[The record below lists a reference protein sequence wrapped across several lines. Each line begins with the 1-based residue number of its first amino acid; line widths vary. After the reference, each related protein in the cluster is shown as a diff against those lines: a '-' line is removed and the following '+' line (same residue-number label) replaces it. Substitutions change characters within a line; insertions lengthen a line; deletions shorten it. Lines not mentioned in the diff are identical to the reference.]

1 MGAASVLIGVA
12 FGATTVSAATGQST
26 PAVAPQNAPAV
37 VEATNKENNAKFLK
51 QMTDGAIQKLKEK
64 LANATGEEK
73 LSLQAKLADAQK
85 VSDSITAL
93 LDRATK
99 NAKAELQ
106 VATIKSQLTTATE
119 GDKASLQAKL
129 ADAQKSLTD
138 AQKSL
143 TDAEANV
150 TKTQDNIQEAIVAAK
165 LEAAKK
171 DALAKLQADG
181 KLNSDDPDYLSAKEV
196 AAAVKK
202 VEAAKTADEVKAIM
216 ADPKKPYS
224 DDVIAAKSALAA
236 AKKAAHE
243 TLKKAGITGDIF
255 HKAIDAAKT
264 LEGLKAYVAETLAP
278 YETAEAK
285 KDALAKL
292 QADGKLNPDDPDY
305 LSAEEVAA
313 AVKKVEAAK
322 TADEVKAIMADPK
335 KPYSDDVIAAKSAL
349 AAAKKAAHE
358 TLKKAGITGD
368 IFHKAIDAAK
378 TLEGLKAYVAETL
391 AAHKTPEPKP
401 EPKPE
406 ETTYHF
412 QYDDKKGT
420 SIRQDYEAVNSD
432 VAEMHF
438 KEYASANGLDLDDQ
452 YFSYDEASHTFV
464 YKDFESKKGEPEVQ
478 PELPVAPMPKTV
490 FHFQYDDKKGTSIRQ
505 DYEAVNS
512 DVAEMHFKEYASAN
526 GLDLDDQYFSYDEAS
541 HTFVYKDFES
551 KKGEPEVQ
559 PELPVAPMPK
569 TVFHFQYD
577 DKKGTSIRQDFA
589 AVNKEIAEMHF
600 KEYATESGL
609 VLDDAHFAYNEAN
622 QTFVYKDFESE
633 KGEPEVL
640 PAPAVDVLAE
650 AKKVAHEEFTKAGIT
665 GKIFHDAIDAAKTVE
680 GLQAYVAETLKAH
693 KTVEPVTPTPAPV
706 VSGET
711 GIGYLNLD
719 MLSDGFTGTLYVP
732 VVGKDVNCKVRL
744 LDDAGKYTNDYVVTD
759 TTVKALASKVVNG
772 VTFYKVAE
780 NRWIPAKFAEVLSDK
795 EVAFKGVAK
804 TFVKGH
810 ANYAVAMLDADGKY
824 TGKFLK
830 QGSSFKVFAK
840 KVINGHLCYRLGT
853 QAQWVPARFLVF

>member
-1 MGAASVLIGVA
+1 MKKERLDKFSIRKLTVGAASVLIGVA
-12 FGATTVSAATGQST
+12 FGATTVSAAAKPAVPQDT
-26 PAVAPQNAPAV
+26 PASQQAAEVTELKDVKFTFKMGDKSATTRAVTIYATKDGHYGFTKDKCTYTAADITVA
-37 VEATNKENNAKFLK
+37 FLE
-51 QMTDGAIQKLKEK
+51 G
-64 LANATGEEK
+64 
-73 LSLQAKLADAQK
+73 
-85 VSDSITAL
+85 VSDSTIK
-93 LDRATK
+93 RAQGIAYPEKIVAGENTVELAAQHASNPVQHSDADLQK
-99 NAKAELQ
+99 EAEKKADELTNSPAFFKAELKDAEHELQ
-106 VATIKSQLTTATE
+106 VA
-119 GDKASLQAKL
+119 
-129 ADAQKSLTD
+129 
-138 AQKSL
+138 
-143 TDAEANV
+143 
-150 TKTQDNIQEAIVAAK
+150 
-165 LEAAKK
+165 K
-171 DALAKLQADG
+171 DAVAVAEQEGSLSQEEMAKLQ
-181 KLNSDDPDYLSAKEV
+181 
-196 AAAVKK
+196 
-202 VEAAKTADEVKAIM
+202 
-216 ADPKKPYS
+216 
-224 DDVIAAKSALAA
+224 DDVAK
-236 AKKAAHE
+236 
-243 TLKKAGITGDIF
+243 
-255 HKAIDAAKT
+255 
-264 LEGLKAYVAETLAP
+264 
-278 YETAEAK
+278 AEAK
-285 KDALAKL
+285 VNELKNSSAFVEVQLKDAEHELEVAKDAVAQAEQEGGLSQEEMGKL
-292 QADGKLNPDDPDY
+292 QD
-305 LSAEEVAA
+305 EVAKA
-313 AVKKVEAAK
+313 EAKVNE
-322 TADEVKAIMADPK
+322 
-335 KPYSDDVIAAKSAL
+335 
-349 AAAKKAAHE
+349 
-358 TLKKAGITGD
+358 
-368 IFHKAIDAAK
+368 
-378 TLEGLKAYVAETL
+378 LKAKV
-391 AAHKTPEPKP
+391 TPEPKP

-420 SIRQDYEAVNSD
+420 SIRQDYAAASQD
-432 VAEMHF
+432 AAEMHF
-438 KEYASANGLDLDDQ
+438 TEYAIANGLDLDYQ
-452 YFSYDEASHTFV
+452 YLSYDAASHTFV

-490 FHFQYDDKKGTSIRQ
+490 Y
-505 DYEAVNS
+505 
-512 DVAEMHFKEYASAN
+512 
-526 GLDLDDQYFSYDEAS
+526 
-541 HTFVYKDFES
+541 
-551 KKGEPEVQ
+551 
-559 PELPVAPMPK
+559 
-569 TVFHFQYD
+569 HFQYD

-640 PAPAVDVLAE
+640 PVPAADVLAE
-650 AKKVAHEEFTKAGIT
+650 AKNVAHAEFTKAGIT

>member
-1 MGAASVLIGVA
+1 MKKERLDKFSIRKLTVGAASVLIGVA
-12 FGATTVSAATGQST
+12 FGATTVSAAAKPAPQQDT
-26 PAVAPQNAPAV
+26 PASQQAEEVTELKGVKFTFKMGDKSATTRAVTIYATKDGHYGFEKDAAKCTSTAAQIVSTFLDSVSDDAIKNAQGVAYPEKIVAGENTVELAAQHASNKVEHSDADLQKEAEKKADELTNSPAFFKAELKDAEHDLQV
-37 VEATNKENNAKFLK
+37 AKDTVAQAEQEGSLSQEEMAKLQDDVAKAEAKVNELKNSSAFVEVQLKDAEHELEVAKDAVAQAEQEGGLSQEEMGKLQDEVAKAESEVNELK
-51 QMTDGAIQKLKEK
+51 
-64 LANATGEEK
+64 
-73 LSLQAKLADAQK
+73 AKLA
-85 VSDSITAL
+85 
-93 LDRATK
+93 
-99 NAKAELQ
+99 
-106 VATIKSQLTTATE
+106 
-119 GDKASLQAKL
+119 
-129 ADAQKSLTD
+129 
-138 AQKSL
+138 
-143 TDAEANV
+143 
-150 TKTQDNIQEAIVAAK
+150 
-165 LEAAKK
+165 
-171 DALAKLQADG
+171 
-181 KLNSDDPDYLSAKEV
+181 
-196 AAAVKK
+196 KK
-202 VEAAKTADEVKAIM
+202 VTPA
-216 ADPKKPYS
+216 
-224 DDVIAAKSALAA
+224 
-236 AKKAAHE
+236 
-243 TLKKAGITGDIF
+243 
-255 HKAIDAAKT
+255 
-264 LEGLKAYVAETLAP
+264 
-278 YETAEAK
+278 
-285 KDALAKL
+285 
-292 QADGKLNPDDPDY
+292 
-305 LSAEEVAA
+305 
-313 AVKKVEAAK
+313 
-322 TADEVKAIMADPK
+322 
-335 KPYSDDVIAAKSAL
+335 
-349 AAAKKAAHE
+349 
-358 TLKKAGITGD
+358 
-368 IFHKAIDAAK
+368 
-378 TLEGLKAYVAETL
+378 
-391 AAHKTPEPKP
+391 PEPVKPTPVVPTP

-412 QYDDKKGT
+412 TYKGAETTVSTDYVAASVDKAEQYFRAYASESGLNLDFTYDEATHTFVGTDAKPAKTVYHFQYDDKKGN
-420 SIRQDYEAVNSD
+420 SIRQDFATTSKD
-432 VAEMHF
+432 TAEMHF
-438 KEYASANGLDLDDQ
+438 RAYASDNALSIDDAH
-452 YFSYDEASHTFV
+452 FTYDEATHTFV
-464 YKDFESKKGEPEVQ
+464 YKDFESEKGEPEVQ
-478 PELPVAPMPKTV
+478 PEAPV
-490 FHFQYDDKKGTSIRQ
+490 QEI
-505 DYEAVNS
+505 
-512 DVAEMHFKEYASAN
+512 
-526 GLDLDDQYFSYDEAS
+526 
-541 HTFVYKDFES
+541 
-551 KKGEPEVQ
+551 
-559 PELPVAPMPK
+559 
-569 TVFHFQYD
+569 VFHFQYD

-650 AKKVAHEEFTKAGIT
+650 AKKVAHEEFTKAGITGDIFHKAIDAAKTVEGLQAYVAETLAAHKTPAVDALAEAKKAAHEEFTKAGIT

-810 ANYAVAMLDADGKY
+810 SNYAVAMLDADGKY

>member
-1 MGAASVLIGVA
+1 MKRERLDKFSIRKLTVGAASVLIGVA
-12 FGATTVSAATGQST
+12 FGATTVSAATGQSTPATSQQT

-85 VSDSITAL
+85 
-93 LDRATK
+93 
-99 NAKAELQ
+99 
-106 VATIKSQLTTATE
+106 
-119 GDKASLQAKL
+119 
-129 ADAQKSLTD
+129 SLTD

-165 LEAAKK
+165 L
-171 DALAKLQADG
+171 
-181 KLNSDDPDYLSAKEV
+181 
-196 AAAVKK
+196 
-202 VEAAKTADEVKAIM
+202 EAAKTADEVKAIM

-243 TLKKAGITGDIF
+243 
-255 HKAIDAAKT
+255 
-264 LEGLKAYVAETLAP
+264 
-278 YETAEAK
+278 
-285 KDALAKL
+285 
-292 QADGKLNPDDPDY
+292 
-305 LSAEEVAA
+305 
-313 AVKKVEAAK
+313 
-322 TADEVKAIMADPK
+322 
-335 KPYSDDVIAAKSAL
+335 
-349 AAAKKAAHE
+349 
-358 TLKKAGITGD
+358 
-368 IFHKAIDAAK
+368 
-378 TLEGLKAYVAETL
+378 
-391 AAHKTPEPKP
+391 
-401 EPKPE
+401 
-406 ETTYHF
+406 
-412 QYDDKKGT
+412 
-420 SIRQDYEAVNSD
+420 
-432 VAEMHF
+432 
-438 KEYASANGLDLDDQ
+438 
-452 YFSYDEASHTFV
+452 
-464 YKDFESKKGEPEVQ
+464 
-478 PELPVAPMPKTV
+478 
-490 FHFQYDDKKGTSIRQ
+490 
-505 DYEAVNS
+505 
-512 DVAEMHFKEYASAN
+512 
-526 GLDLDDQYFSYDEAS
+526 
-541 HTFVYKDFES
+541 
-551 KKGEPEVQ
+551 
-559 PELPVAPMPK
+559 
-569 TVFHFQYD
+569 
-577 DKKGTSIRQDFA
+577 
-589 AVNKEIAEMHF
+589 
-600 KEYATESGL
+600 
-609 VLDDAHFAYNEAN
+609 
-622 QTFVYKDFESE
+622 
-633 KGEPEVL
+633 
-640 PAPAVDVLAE
+640 
-650 AKKVAHEEFTKAGIT
+650 EFTKAGIT
-665 GKIFHDAIDAAKTVE
+665 GKIFHDAIDAAKTLE
-680 GLQAYVAETLKAH
+680 GLKAYVAETLKAH

-810 ANYAVAMLDADGKY
+810 ANYAVAMLDANGKY

>member
-1 MGAASVLIGVA
+1 MNLRTVLLFSKAELKDAEHDLQVA
-12 FGATTVSAATGQST
+12 KDTVAQAEQEGSLSQ
-26 PAVAPQNAPAV
+26 
-37 VEATNKENNAKFLK
+37 
-51 QMTDGAIQKLKEK
+51 
-64 LANATGEEK
+64 EEM
-73 LSLQAKLADAQK
+73 AKLQDD
-85 VSDSITAL
+85 V
-93 LDRATK
+93 
-99 NAKAELQ
+99 AKAEAKVNELKNSSAF
-106 VATIKSQLTTATE
+106 VEVQL
-119 GDKASLQAKL
+119 K
-129 ADAQKSLTD
+129 
-138 AQKSL
+138 
-143 TDAEANV
+143 DAEH
-150 TKTQDNIQEAIVAAK
+150 ELEVA
-165 LEAAKK
+165 K
-171 DALAKLQADG
+171 DAVAQAEQEGGLSQEEMGKLQD
-181 KLNSDDPDYLSAKEV
+181 EV
-196 AAAVKK
+196 AK
-202 VEAAKTADEVKAIM
+202 
-216 ADPKKPYS
+216 
-224 DDVIAAKSALAA
+224 
-236 AKKAAHE
+236 
-243 TLKKAGITGDIF
+243 
-255 HKAIDAAKT
+255 
-264 LEGLKAYVAETLAP
+264 
-278 YETAEAK
+278 AEAK
-285 KDALAKL
+285 V
-292 QADGKLNPDDPDY
+292 N
-305 LSAEEVAA
+305 E
-313 AVKKVEAAK
+313 
-322 TADEVKAIMADPK
+322 
-335 KPYSDDVIAAKSAL
+335 
-349 AAAKKAAHE
+349 
-358 TLKKAGITGD
+358 
-368 IFHKAIDAAK
+368 
-378 TLEGLKAYVAETL
+378 LKAKV
-391 AAHKTPEPKP
+391 TPEPKP

-420 SIRQDYEAVNSD
+420 SIRQDYAAASQD
-432 VAEMHF
+432 AAEMHF
-438 KEYASANGLDLDDQ
+438 TEYAIANGLDLDYQ
-452 YFSYDEASHTFV
+452 YLSYDAASHTFV

-490 FHFQYDDKKGTSIRQ
+490 Y
-505 DYEAVNS
+505 
-512 DVAEMHFKEYASAN
+512 
-526 GLDLDDQYFSYDEAS
+526 
-541 HTFVYKDFES
+541 
-551 KKGEPEVQ
+551 
-559 PELPVAPMPK
+559 
-569 TVFHFQYD
+569 HFQYD

-640 PAPAVDVLAE
+640 PVPAADVLAE
-650 AKKVAHEEFTKAGIT
+650 AKNVAHAEFTKAGITGKIFHDAIDAAKTVEGLQAYVAETLAAHKTPAVDALAEAKKAAHEEFTKAGIT

>member
-1 MGAASVLIGVA
+1 MKKERLDKFSIRKLTVGAASVLIGVA
-12 FGATTVSAATGQST
+12 FGATTVSAAAKPAPQQDT
-26 PAVAPQNAPAV
+26 PASQQAAEVTELKGVKFTFKMGDKSATTRAVTIYATKDGHYGFEKDAAKCTSTAAQIVSTFLDSVSDDAIKNAQGVAYPEKIVAGENTVELAAQHASNKVEHSDADLQKEAEKKADELTNSPAFFKAELKDAEHDLQV
-37 VEATNKENNAKFLK
+37 AKDTVAQAEQEGSLSQEEMAKLQDDVAKAEAKVNELKNSSAFVEVQLKDAEHELEVAKDAVAQAEQEGGLSQEEMGKLQDEVAKAESEVNELK
-51 QMTDGAIQKLKEK
+51 
-64 LANATGEEK
+64 
-73 LSLQAKLADAQK
+73 AKLA
-85 VSDSITAL
+85 
-93 LDRATK
+93 
-99 NAKAELQ
+99 
-106 VATIKSQLTTATE
+106 
-119 GDKASLQAKL
+119 
-129 ADAQKSLTD
+129 
-138 AQKSL
+138 
-143 TDAEANV
+143 
-150 TKTQDNIQEAIVAAK
+150 
-165 LEAAKK
+165 
-171 DALAKLQADG
+171 
-181 KLNSDDPDYLSAKEV
+181 
-196 AAAVKK
+196 KK
-202 VEAAKTADEVKAIM
+202 VTPA
-216 ADPKKPYS
+216 
-224 DDVIAAKSALAA
+224 
-236 AKKAAHE
+236 
-243 TLKKAGITGDIF
+243 
-255 HKAIDAAKT
+255 
-264 LEGLKAYVAETLAP
+264 
-278 YETAEAK
+278 
-285 KDALAKL
+285 
-292 QADGKLNPDDPDY
+292 
-305 LSAEEVAA
+305 
-313 AVKKVEAAK
+313 
-322 TADEVKAIMADPK
+322 
-335 KPYSDDVIAAKSAL
+335 
-349 AAAKKAAHE
+349 
-358 TLKKAGITGD
+358 
-368 IFHKAIDAAK
+368 
-378 TLEGLKAYVAETL
+378 
-391 AAHKTPEPKP
+391 PEPVKPTPVVPTP

-412 QYDDKKGT
+412 TYKGAETTVSTDYVAASVDKAEQYFRAYASESGLNLDFTYDEATHTFVGTDAKPAKTVYHFQYDDKKGN
-420 SIRQDYEAVNSD
+420 SIRQDFATTSKD
-432 VAEMHF
+432 TAEMHF
-438 KEYASANGLDLDDQ
+438 RAYASDNALSIDDAH
-452 YFSYDEASHTFV
+452 FTYDEATHTFV
-464 YKDFESKKGEPEVQ
+464 YKDFESEKGEPEVQ
-478 PELPVAPMPKTV
+478 PEAPVQK
-490 FHFQYDDKKGTSIRQ
+490 I
-505 DYEAVNS
+505 
-512 DVAEMHFKEYASAN
+512 
-526 GLDLDDQYFSYDEAS
+526 
-541 HTFVYKDFES
+541 
-551 KKGEPEVQ
+551 
-559 PELPVAPMPK
+559 
-569 TVFHFQYD
+569 VFHFQYD

-665 GKIFHDAIDAAKTVE
+665 GDIFHKAIDAAKTVE
-680 GLQAYVAETLKAH
+680 GLQAYVAETLAAHKTPAVDALAEAKKAAHEEFTKAGITGKIFHDAIDAAKTVEGLKAYVAETLAAH

-810 ANYAVAMLDADGKY
+810 ANYAVAMLDANGKY

>member
-1 MGAASVLIGVA
+1 MKKERLDKFSIRKLTVGAASVLIGVA
-12 FGATTVSAATGQST
+12 FGATTVSAAAKQ
-26 PAVAPQNAPAV
+26 PAPQASAAGQQAAQVTELKDVKFTFKMGTKSATTRAVTIYATKDGHYGFENDAAKCTSTAAQIVSAFLDKVTTNDDIKNAQGVAYPEKINAGENTVEVAAKPASNK
-37 VEATNKENNAKFLK
+37 VEHSDADLQKEAEKKADELTNSPAFFKAELKDAEHDLQVAKDTVAQAEQEVSLS
-51 QMTDGAIQKLKEK
+51 Q
-64 LANATGEEK
+64 EEM
-73 LSLQAKLADAQK
+73 AKLQDD
-85 VSDSITAL
+85 V
-93 LDRATK
+93 
-99 NAKAELQ
+99 AKAEAKVNELKNSSAF
-106 VATIKSQLTTATE
+106 VEVQL
-119 GDKASLQAKL
+119 K
-129 ADAQKSLTD
+129 
-138 AQKSL
+138 
-143 TDAEANV
+143 DAEH
-150 TKTQDNIQEAIVAAK
+150 ELEVA
-165 LEAAKK
+165 K
-171 DALAKLQADG
+171 DAVAK
-181 KLNSDDPDYLSAKEV
+181 
-196 AAAVKK
+196 
-202 VEAAKTADEVKAIM
+202 
-216 ADPKKPYS
+216 
-224 DDVIAAKSALAA
+224 
-236 AKKAAHE
+236 
-243 TLKKAGITGDIF
+243 
-255 HKAIDAAKT
+255 
-264 LEGLKAYVAETLAP
+264 
-278 YETAEAK
+278 AEAK
-285 KDALAKL
+285 V
-292 QADGKLNPDDPDY
+292 N
-305 LSAEEVAA
+305 E
-313 AVKKVEAAK
+313 
-322 TADEVKAIMADPK
+322 
-335 KPYSDDVIAAKSAL
+335 
-349 AAAKKAAHE
+349 
-358 TLKKAGITGD
+358 
-368 IFHKAIDAAK
+368 
-378 TLEGLKAYVAETL
+378 LKAKV
-391 AAHKTPEPKP
+391 TPEPKP

-420 SIRQDYEAVNSD
+420 SIRQDYAAASQD
-432 VAEMHF
+432 AAEMHF
-438 KEYASANGLDLDDQ
+438 TEYAIANGLDLDYQ
-452 YFSYDEASHTFV
+452 YLSYDAASHTFV

-490 FHFQYDDKKGTSIRQ
+490 Y
-505 DYEAVNS
+505 
-512 DVAEMHFKEYASAN
+512 
-526 GLDLDDQYFSYDEAS
+526 
-541 HTFVYKDFES
+541 
-551 KKGEPEVQ
+551 
-559 PELPVAPMPK
+559 
-569 TVFHFQYD
+569 HFQYD

-640 PAPAVDVLAE
+640 PVPAADVLAE
-650 AKKVAHEEFTKAGIT
+650 AKNVAHAEFTKAGIT

>member
-1 MGAASVLIGVA
+1 MKKERLDKFSIRKLTVGAASVLIGVA
-12 FGATTVSAATGQST
+12 FGATTVSAAAKPAPQQDT
-26 PAVAPQNAPAV
+26 PASQQAEEVTELKGVKFTFKMGDKSATTRAVTIYATKDGHYGFEKDAAKCKSTAAQIVSSFLTEVTDNDIKNAEGVAYPEKINAGENTVEVAAKPASNP
-37 VEATNKENNAKFLK
+37 VEHSDADLQKEAEKKADELTNSPAFFKAELKDAEHDLQVAKDTVAQAEQEGSLSQEEMAKLQDDVAKAEAKVNELK
-51 QMTDGAIQKLKEK
+51 NSSAFVEVQLKDAEHELEVAKDAVAQAEQEGGLSQEEMGKLQDEVAKAESEVNELK
-64 LANATGEEK
+64 
-73 LSLQAKLADAQK
+73 AKLA
-85 VSDSITAL
+85 
-93 LDRATK
+93 
-99 NAKAELQ
+99 
-106 VATIKSQLTTATE
+106 
-119 GDKASLQAKL
+119 
-129 ADAQKSLTD
+129 
-138 AQKSL
+138 
-143 TDAEANV
+143 
-150 TKTQDNIQEAIVAAK
+150 
-165 LEAAKK
+165 
-171 DALAKLQADG
+171 
-181 KLNSDDPDYLSAKEV
+181 
-196 AAAVKK
+196 KK
-202 VEAAKTADEVKAIM
+202 VTPA
-216 ADPKKPYS
+216 
-224 DDVIAAKSALAA
+224 
-236 AKKAAHE
+236 
-243 TLKKAGITGDIF
+243 
-255 HKAIDAAKT
+255 
-264 LEGLKAYVAETLAP
+264 
-278 YETAEAK
+278 
-285 KDALAKL
+285 
-292 QADGKLNPDDPDY
+292 
-305 LSAEEVAA
+305 
-313 AVKKVEAAK
+313 
-322 TADEVKAIMADPK
+322 
-335 KPYSDDVIAAKSAL
+335 
-349 AAAKKAAHE
+349 
-358 TLKKAGITGD
+358 
-368 IFHKAIDAAK
+368 
-378 TLEGLKAYVAETL
+378 
-391 AAHKTPEPKP
+391 PEPVKPTPVVPTP

-412 QYDDKKGT
+412 TYKGAETTVSTDYVAASVDKAEQYFRAYASESGLNLDFTYDEATHTFVGTDAKPAKTVYHFQYDDKKGN
-420 SIRQDYEAVNSD
+420 SIRQDFATTSKD
-432 VAEMHF
+432 TAEMHF
-438 KEYASANGLDLDDQ
+438 RAYASDNALSIDDAH
-452 YFSYDEASHTFV
+452 FTYDEATHTFV
-464 YKDFESKKGEPEVQ
+464 YKDFESEKGEPEVQ
-478 PELPVAPMPKTV
+478 PEAPVQK
-490 FHFQYDDKKGTSIRQ
+490 I
-505 DYEAVNS
+505 
-512 DVAEMHFKEYASAN
+512 
-526 GLDLDDQYFSYDEAS
+526 
-541 HTFVYKDFES
+541 
-551 KKGEPEVQ
+551 
-559 PELPVAPMPK
+559 
-569 TVFHFQYD
+569 VFHFQYD

-650 AKKVAHEEFTKAGIT
+650 AKKVAHEEFTKAGITGDIFHKAIDAAKTVEGLQAYVAETLAAHKTPAVDALAEAKKAAHEEFTKAGIT

-810 ANYAVAMLDADGKY
+810 ANYAVAMLDANGKY

>member
-12 FGATTVSAATGQST
+12 FGATTVSAAPTVPQAPATGQQAAEVTELKDVKFTFKMGDKSATTEPVTVYVTKDGHYGFENDAAKCKST
-26 PAVAPQNAPAV
+26 AAQIVSAFLDKVTDNDIKNAEGVAYPEKINAGENTVEVAAKPASNKVEHSDADLQKEAEKKADELTNSPAFFKAELKDAEHDLQVAKDTVAQA
-37 VEATNKENNAKFLK
+37 EQEGSLS
-51 QMTDGAIQKLKEK
+51 Q
-64 LANATGEEK
+64 EEM
-73 LSLQAKLADAQK
+73 AKLQDD
-85 VSDSITAL
+85 V
-93 LDRATK
+93 
-99 NAKAELQ
+99 AKAEAKVNELKNSSAF
-106 VATIKSQLTTATE
+106 VEVQL
-119 GDKASLQAKL
+119 K
-129 ADAQKSLTD
+129 
-138 AQKSL
+138 
-143 TDAEANV
+143 DAEH
-150 TKTQDNIQEAIVAAK
+150 ELEVA
-165 LEAAKK
+165 K
-171 DALAKLQADG
+171 DAVAQAEQEGGLSQEEMGKLQD
-181 KLNSDDPDYLSAKEV
+181 EV
-196 AAAVKK
+196 AK
-202 VEAAKTADEVKAIM
+202 
-216 ADPKKPYS
+216 
-224 DDVIAAKSALAA
+224 
-236 AKKAAHE
+236 
-243 TLKKAGITGDIF
+243 
-255 HKAIDAAKT
+255 
-264 LEGLKAYVAETLAP
+264 
-278 YETAEAK
+278 AEAK
-285 KDALAKL
+285 V
-292 QADGKLNPDDPDY
+292 N
-305 LSAEEVAA
+305 E
-313 AVKKVEAAK
+313 
-322 TADEVKAIMADPK
+322 
-335 KPYSDDVIAAKSAL
+335 
-349 AAAKKAAHE
+349 
-358 TLKKAGITGD
+358 
-368 IFHKAIDAAK
+368 
-378 TLEGLKAYVAETL
+378 LKAKV
-391 AAHKTPEPKP
+391 TPEPKP

-420 SIRQDYEAVNSD
+420 SIRQDYAAASQD
-432 VAEMHF
+432 AAEMHF
-438 KEYASANGLDLDDQ
+438 TEYAIANGLDLDYQ
-452 YFSYDEASHTFV
+452 YLSYDAASHTFV

-490 FHFQYDDKKGTSIRQ
+490 Y
-505 DYEAVNS
+505 
-512 DVAEMHFKEYASAN
+512 
-526 GLDLDDQYFSYDEAS
+526 
-541 HTFVYKDFES
+541 
-551 KKGEPEVQ
+551 
-559 PELPVAPMPK
+559 
-569 TVFHFQYD
+569 HFQYD

-640 PAPAVDVLAE
+640 PVPAA
-650 AKKVAHEEFTKAGIT
+650 
-665 GKIFHDAIDAAKTVE
+665 DA
-680 GLQAYVAETLKAH
+680 LAETLKAH

>member
-1 MGAASVLIGVA
+1 MKKERLDKFSIRKLTVGAASVLIGVA
-12 FGATTVSAATGQST
+12 FGATTVSAATGQSTPATSQQT

-73 LSLQAKLADAQK
+73 L
-85 VSDSITAL
+85 
-93 LDRATK
+93 
-99 NAKAELQ
+99 
-106 VATIKSQLTTATE
+106 
-119 GDKASLQAKL
+119 SLQAKL

-181 KLNSDDPDYLSAKEV
+181 KLNS
-196 AAAVKK
+196 
-202 VEAAKTADEVKAIM
+202 
-216 ADPKKPYS
+216 
-224 DDVIAAKSALAA
+224 
-236 AKKAAHE
+236 
-243 TLKKAGITGDIF
+243 
-255 HKAIDAAKT
+255 
-264 LEGLKAYVAETLAP
+264 
-278 YETAEAK
+278 
-285 KDALAKL
+285 
-292 QADGKLNPDDPDY
+292 DDPDY

-391 AAHKTPEPKP
+391 AAHKTP
-401 EPKPE
+401 
-406 ETTYHF
+406 
-412 QYDDKKGT
+412 
-420 SIRQDYEAVNSD
+420 
-432 VAEMHF
+432 
-438 KEYASANGLDLDDQ
+438 
-452 YFSYDEASHTFV
+452 
-464 YKDFESKKGEPEVQ
+464 
-478 PELPVAPMPKTV
+478 
-490 FHFQYDDKKGTSIRQ
+490 
-505 DYEAVNS
+505 
-512 DVAEMHFKEYASAN
+512 
-526 GLDLDDQYFSYDEAS
+526 
-541 HTFVYKDFES
+541 
-551 KKGEPEVQ
+551 
-559 PELPVAPMPK
+559 
-569 TVFHFQYD
+569 
-577 DKKGTSIRQDFA
+577 
-589 AVNKEIAEMHF
+589 
-600 KEYATESGL
+600 
-609 VLDDAHFAYNEAN
+609 
-622 QTFVYKDFESE
+622 
-633 KGEPEVL
+633 
-640 PAPAVDVLAE
+640 AVDALAE
-650 AKKVAHEEFTKAGIT
+650 AKKAAHEEFTKAGIT

-810 ANYAVAMLDADGKY
+810 ANYAVAMLDANGKY

>member
-1 MGAASVLIGVA
+1 MKKERLDKFSIRKLTVGAASVLIGVA
-12 FGATTVSAATGQST
+12 FGATTVSAAAKPAPQQGT
-26 PAVAPQNAPAV
+26 PAGQQAAQVTELKDVKFTFKMGDKSATTRAVTVYATKDGHYGFEKDAAKCESTAAQIVSSFLTEVTDNDIKNAEGVAYPEKINAGENTVEVAAKHASNPVEHSDADLQKEAEKKAEELTNSPAFFKAELKDAEHDLQV
-37 VEATNKENNAKFLK
+37 AKDTVAQAEQEGSLS
-51 QMTDGAIQKLKEK
+51 Q
-64 LANATGEEK
+64 EEM
-73 LSLQAKLADAQK
+73 AKLQDD
-85 VSDSITAL
+85 V
-93 LDRATK
+93 
-99 NAKAELQ
+99 AKAEAKVNELKNSSAF
-106 VATIKSQLTTATE
+106 VEVQL
-119 GDKASLQAKL
+119 K
-129 ADAQKSLTD
+129 
-138 AQKSL
+138 
-143 TDAEANV
+143 DAEH
-150 TKTQDNIQEAIVAAK
+150 ELEVA
-165 LEAAKK
+165 K
-171 DALAKLQADG
+171 DAVAQAEQEGGLSQEEMGKLQD
-181 KLNSDDPDYLSAKEV
+181 EV
-196 AAAVKK
+196 AK
-202 VEAAKTADEVKAIM
+202 
-216 ADPKKPYS
+216 
-224 DDVIAAKSALAA
+224 
-236 AKKAAHE
+236 
-243 TLKKAGITGDIF
+243 
-255 HKAIDAAKT
+255 
-264 LEGLKAYVAETLAP
+264 
-278 YETAEAK
+278 AEAK
-285 KDALAKL
+285 V
-292 QADGKLNPDDPDY
+292 N
-305 LSAEEVAA
+305 E
-313 AVKKVEAAK
+313 
-322 TADEVKAIMADPK
+322 
-335 KPYSDDVIAAKSAL
+335 
-349 AAAKKAAHE
+349 
-358 TLKKAGITGD
+358 
-368 IFHKAIDAAK
+368 
-378 TLEGLKAYVAETL
+378 LKAKV
-391 AAHKTPEPKP
+391 TPEPKP

-406 ETTYHF
+406 ETTY
-412 QYDDKKGT
+412 
-420 SIRQDYEAVNSD
+420 
-432 VAEMHF
+432 
-438 KEYASANGLDLDDQ
+438 
-452 YFSYDEASHTFV
+452 
-464 YKDFESKKGEPEVQ
+464 
-478 PELPVAPMPKTV
+478 
-490 FHFQYDDKKGTSIRQ
+490 
-505 DYEAVNS
+505 
-512 DVAEMHFKEYASAN
+512 
-526 GLDLDDQYFSYDEAS
+526 
-541 HTFVYKDFES
+541 
-551 KKGEPEVQ
+551 
-559 PELPVAPMPK
+559 
-569 TVFHFQYD
+569 HFQYD

-640 PAPAVDVLAE
+640 PVPAADVLAE
-650 AKKVAHEEFTKAGIT
+650 AKNVAHAEFTKAGIT

>member
-1 MGAASVLIGVA
+1 MQVA
-12 FGATTVSAATGQST
+12 KDTVAQAEQEGSLSQEEMAKLQDDVAKAEAKVNELKNSSAFVEVQLKDAEHELEVAKD
-26 PAVAPQNAPAV
+26 AVAQAEQEGGLSQEEMGKLQDEV
-37 VEATNKENNAKFLK
+37 AKAESEVNELK
-51 QMTDGAIQKLKEK
+51 
-64 LANATGEEK
+64 
-73 LSLQAKLADAQK
+73 AKLA
-85 VSDSITAL
+85 
-93 LDRATK
+93 
-99 NAKAELQ
+99 
-106 VATIKSQLTTATE
+106 
-119 GDKASLQAKL
+119 
-129 ADAQKSLTD
+129 
-138 AQKSL
+138 
-143 TDAEANV
+143 
-150 TKTQDNIQEAIVAAK
+150 
-165 LEAAKK
+165 
-171 DALAKLQADG
+171 
-181 KLNSDDPDYLSAKEV
+181 
-196 AAAVKK
+196 KK
-202 VEAAKTADEVKAIM
+202 VTPA
-216 ADPKKPYS
+216 
-224 DDVIAAKSALAA
+224 
-236 AKKAAHE
+236 
-243 TLKKAGITGDIF
+243 
-255 HKAIDAAKT
+255 
-264 LEGLKAYVAETLAP
+264 
-278 YETAEAK
+278 
-285 KDALAKL
+285 
-292 QADGKLNPDDPDY
+292 
-305 LSAEEVAA
+305 
-313 AVKKVEAAK
+313 
-322 TADEVKAIMADPK
+322 
-335 KPYSDDVIAAKSAL
+335 
-349 AAAKKAAHE
+349 
-358 TLKKAGITGD
+358 
-368 IFHKAIDAAK
+368 
-378 TLEGLKAYVAETL
+378 
-391 AAHKTPEPKP
+391 PEPVKPTPVVPTP

-412 QYDDKKGT
+412 TYKGAETTVSTDYVAASVDKAEQYFRAYASESGLNLDFTYDEATHTFVGTDAKPAKTVYHFQYDDKKGN
-420 SIRQDYEAVNSD
+420 SIRQDFATTSKD
-432 VAEMHF
+432 TAEMHF
-438 KEYASANGLDLDDQ
+438 RAYASDNALSIDDAH
-452 YFSYDEASHTFV
+452 FTYDEATHTFV
-464 YKDFESKKGEPEVQ
+464 YKDFESEKGEPEVQ
-478 PELPVAPMPKTV
+478 PEAPVQK
-490 FHFQYDDKKGTSIRQ
+490 I
-505 DYEAVNS
+505 
-512 DVAEMHFKEYASAN
+512 
-526 GLDLDDQYFSYDEAS
+526 
-541 HTFVYKDFES
+541 
-551 KKGEPEVQ
+551 
-559 PELPVAPMPK
+559 
-569 TVFHFQYD
+569 VFHFQYD

-665 GKIFHDAIDAAKTVE
+665 GDIFHKAIDAAKTVE

-810 ANYAVAMLDADGKY
+810 SNYAVAMLDADGKY

>member
-1 MGAASVLIGVA
+1 MKKERLDKFSIRKLTVGAASVLIGVA
-12 FGATTVSAATGQST
+12 FGATTVSAAAKPAPQQDT
-26 PAVAPQNAPAV
+26 PASQQAAEVIELKGVKFTFKMGDKSATTRAVTIYATKDGHYGFEKDAAKCTSTAAQIVSTFLDSVSDDAIKNAQGVAYPEKIVAGENTVELAAQHASNKVEHSDADLQKEAEKKADELTNSPAFFKAELKDAEHDLQV
-37 VEATNKENNAKFLK
+37 AKDTVAQAEQEGSLS
-51 QMTDGAIQKLKEK
+51 Q
-64 LANATGEEK
+64 EEM
-73 LSLQAKLADAQK
+73 AKLQDD
-85 VSDSITAL
+85 V
-93 LDRATK
+93 
-99 NAKAELQ
+99 AKAEAKVNELKNSSAF
-106 VATIKSQLTTATE
+106 VEVQL
-119 GDKASLQAKL
+119 K
-129 ADAQKSLTD
+129 
-138 AQKSL
+138 
-143 TDAEANV
+143 DAEH
-150 TKTQDNIQEAIVAAK
+150 ELEVA
-165 LEAAKK
+165 K
-171 DALAKLQADG
+171 DAVAQAEQEGGLSQEEMGKLQD
-181 KLNSDDPDYLSAKEV
+181 EV
-196 AAAVKK
+196 AK
-202 VEAAKTADEVKAIM
+202 
-216 ADPKKPYS
+216 
-224 DDVIAAKSALAA
+224 
-236 AKKAAHE
+236 
-243 TLKKAGITGDIF
+243 
-255 HKAIDAAKT
+255 
-264 LEGLKAYVAETLAP
+264 
-278 YETAEAK
+278 AEAK
-285 KDALAKL
+285 V
-292 QADGKLNPDDPDY
+292 N
-305 LSAEEVAA
+305 E
-313 AVKKVEAAK
+313 
-322 TADEVKAIMADPK
+322 
-335 KPYSDDVIAAKSAL
+335 
-349 AAAKKAAHE
+349 
-358 TLKKAGITGD
+358 
-368 IFHKAIDAAK
+368 
-378 TLEGLKAYVAETL
+378 LKAKV
-391 AAHKTPEPKP
+391 TPEPKP

-420 SIRQDYEAVNSD
+420 SIRQDYAAASQD
-432 VAEMHF
+432 AAEMHF
-438 KEYASANGLDLDDQ
+438 TEYAIANGLDLDYQ
-452 YFSYDEASHTFV
+452 YLSYDAASHTFV

-490 FHFQYDDKKGTSIRQ
+490 Y
-505 DYEAVNS
+505 
-512 DVAEMHFKEYASAN
+512 
-526 GLDLDDQYFSYDEAS
+526 
-541 HTFVYKDFES
+541 
-551 KKGEPEVQ
+551 
-559 PELPVAPMPK
+559 
-569 TVFHFQYD
+569 HFQYD

-640 PAPAVDVLAE
+640 PVPAADVLAE
-650 AKKVAHEEFTKAGIT
+650 AKNVAHAEFTKAGIT

>member
-1 MGAASVLIGVA
+1 MKKERLDKFSIRKLTVGAASVLIGVA
-12 FGATTVSAATGQST
+12 FGATTVSAAAKPAPQQDT
-26 PAVAPQNAPAV
+26 PASQQAAEVTELKGVKFTFKMGDKSATTRAVTIYATKDGHYGFEKDAAKCTSTAAQIVSTFLDSVSDDAIKNAQGVAYPEKIVAGENTVELAAQHASNKVEHSDADLQKEAEKKADELTNSPAFFKAELKDAEHDLQV
-37 VEATNKENNAKFLK
+37 AKDTVAQAEQEGSLS
-51 QMTDGAIQKLKEK
+51 Q
-64 LANATGEEK
+64 EEM
-73 LSLQAKLADAQK
+73 AKLQDD
-85 VSDSITAL
+85 V
-93 LDRATK
+93 
-99 NAKAELQ
+99 AKAEAKVNELKNSSAF
-106 VATIKSQLTTATE
+106 VEVQL
-119 GDKASLQAKL
+119 K
-129 ADAQKSLTD
+129 
-138 AQKSL
+138 
-143 TDAEANV
+143 DAEH
-150 TKTQDNIQEAIVAAK
+150 ELEVA
-165 LEAAKK
+165 K
-171 DALAKLQADG
+171 DAVAQAEQEGGLSQEEMGKLQD
-181 KLNSDDPDYLSAKEV
+181 EV
-196 AAAVKK
+196 AK
-202 VEAAKTADEVKAIM
+202 
-216 ADPKKPYS
+216 
-224 DDVIAAKSALAA
+224 
-236 AKKAAHE
+236 
-243 TLKKAGITGDIF
+243 
-255 HKAIDAAKT
+255 
-264 LEGLKAYVAETLAP
+264 
-278 YETAEAK
+278 AEAK
-285 KDALAKL
+285 V
-292 QADGKLNPDDPDY
+292 N
-305 LSAEEVAA
+305 E
-313 AVKKVEAAK
+313 
-322 TADEVKAIMADPK
+322 
-335 KPYSDDVIAAKSAL
+335 
-349 AAAKKAAHE
+349 
-358 TLKKAGITGD
+358 
-368 IFHKAIDAAK
+368 
-378 TLEGLKAYVAETL
+378 LKAKV
-391 AAHKTPEPKP
+391 TPEPKP

-420 SIRQDYEAVNSD
+420 SIRQDYAAASQD
-432 VAEMHF
+432 AAEMHF
-438 KEYASANGLDLDDQ
+438 TEYAIANGLDLDYQ
-452 YFSYDEASHTFV
+452 YLSYDAASHTFV

-490 FHFQYDDKKGTSIRQ
+490 Y
-505 DYEAVNS
+505 
-512 DVAEMHFKEYASAN
+512 
-526 GLDLDDQYFSYDEAS
+526 
-541 HTFVYKDFES
+541 
-551 KKGEPEVQ
+551 
-559 PELPVAPMPK
+559 
-569 TVFHFQYD
+569 HFQYD

-640 PAPAVDVLAE
+640 PVPAADVLAE
-650 AKKVAHEEFTKAGIT
+650 AKNVAHAEFTKAGIT

-693 KTVEPVTPTPAPV
+693 KTVEPVTPTPVPV

>member
-1 MGAASVLIGVA
+1 MKKERLDKFSIRKLTVGAASVLIGVA
-12 FGATTVSAATGQST
+12 FGATTVSAAAKPAPQQGT
-26 PAVAPQNAPAV
+26 PAGQQAAEVTTLENVKFTFKMGNKSATTRAVTLYATKDGHYGFEKDAAKCKSTAAQIVSSFLTEVTDNDIKNAQGVAYPEKINAGENTVEVATKPASNP
-37 VEATNKENNAKFLK
+37 VEHSDADLQKEAEKKADELTNSPAFFKAELKDAEHDLQVAKDTVAQAEQEGSLS
-51 QMTDGAIQKLKEK
+51 Q
-64 LANATGEEK
+64 EEM
-73 LSLQAKLADAQK
+73 AKLQDD
-85 VSDSITAL
+85 V
-93 LDRATK
+93 
-99 NAKAELQ
+99 AKAEAKVNELKNSSAF
-106 VATIKSQLTTATE
+106 VEVQL
-119 GDKASLQAKL
+119 K
-129 ADAQKSLTD
+129 
-138 AQKSL
+138 
-143 TDAEANV
+143 DAEH
-150 TKTQDNIQEAIVAAK
+150 ELEVA
-165 LEAAKK
+165 K
-171 DALAKLQADG
+171 DAVAQAEQEGGLSQEEMGKLQD
-181 KLNSDDPDYLSAKEV
+181 EV
-196 AAAVKK
+196 AK
-202 VEAAKTADEVKAIM
+202 
-216 ADPKKPYS
+216 
-224 DDVIAAKSALAA
+224 
-236 AKKAAHE
+236 
-243 TLKKAGITGDIF
+243 
-255 HKAIDAAKT
+255 
-264 LEGLKAYVAETLAP
+264 
-278 YETAEAK
+278 AEAK
-285 KDALAKL
+285 V
-292 QADGKLNPDDPDY
+292 N
-305 LSAEEVAA
+305 E
-313 AVKKVEAAK
+313 
-322 TADEVKAIMADPK
+322 
-335 KPYSDDVIAAKSAL
+335 
-349 AAAKKAAHE
+349 
-358 TLKKAGITGD
+358 
-368 IFHKAIDAAK
+368 
-378 TLEGLKAYVAETL
+378 LKAKV
-391 AAHKTPEPKP
+391 TPEPKP

-420 SIRQDYEAVNSD
+420 SIRQDYAAASQD
-432 VAEMHF
+432 AAEMHF
-438 KEYASANGLDLDDQ
+438 TEYAIANGLDLDYQ
-452 YFSYDEASHTFV
+452 YLSYDAASHTFV

-490 FHFQYDDKKGTSIRQ
+490 Y
-505 DYEAVNS
+505 
-512 DVAEMHFKEYASAN
+512 
-526 GLDLDDQYFSYDEAS
+526 
-541 HTFVYKDFES
+541 
-551 KKGEPEVQ
+551 
-559 PELPVAPMPK
+559 
-569 TVFHFQYD
+569 HFQYD

-640 PAPAVDVLAE
+640 PVPAADVLAE
-650 AKKVAHEEFTKAGIT
+650 AKNVAHAEFTKAGIT

-810 ANYAVAMLDADGKY
+810 ANYAVAMLDANGKY

>member
-1 MGAASVLIGVA
+1 MDSVSDDAIKNAQGVA
-12 FGATTVSAATGQST
+12 YPEKIVAGENTVELAAQHASNKVEHSDADLQKEAEKKADELTNSPAFFKAELKDAEHDLQVAKDTVAQAEQEGSLSQEEMAKLQDDVAKAEAKVNELKNSSAFVEVQLKDAEHELEVAKD
-26 PAVAPQNAPAV
+26 AVAQAEQEGGLSQEEMGKLQDEV
-37 VEATNKENNAKFLK
+37 AKAESEVNELK
-51 QMTDGAIQKLKEK
+51 
-64 LANATGEEK
+64 
-73 LSLQAKLADAQK
+73 AKLA
-85 VSDSITAL
+85 
-93 LDRATK
+93 
-99 NAKAELQ
+99 
-106 VATIKSQLTTATE
+106 
-119 GDKASLQAKL
+119 
-129 ADAQKSLTD
+129 
-138 AQKSL
+138 
-143 TDAEANV
+143 
-150 TKTQDNIQEAIVAAK
+150 
-165 LEAAKK
+165 
-171 DALAKLQADG
+171 
-181 KLNSDDPDYLSAKEV
+181 
-196 AAAVKK
+196 KK
-202 VEAAKTADEVKAIM
+202 VTPA
-216 ADPKKPYS
+216 
-224 DDVIAAKSALAA
+224 
-236 AKKAAHE
+236 
-243 TLKKAGITGDIF
+243 
-255 HKAIDAAKT
+255 
-264 LEGLKAYVAETLAP
+264 
-278 YETAEAK
+278 
-285 KDALAKL
+285 
-292 QADGKLNPDDPDY
+292 
-305 LSAEEVAA
+305 
-313 AVKKVEAAK
+313 
-322 TADEVKAIMADPK
+322 
-335 KPYSDDVIAAKSAL
+335 
-349 AAAKKAAHE
+349 
-358 TLKKAGITGD
+358 
-368 IFHKAIDAAK
+368 
-378 TLEGLKAYVAETL
+378 
-391 AAHKTPEPKP
+391 PEPVKPTPVVPTP

-412 QYDDKKGT
+412 TYKGAETTVSTDYVAASVDKAEQYFRAYASESGLNLDFTYDEATHTFVGTDAKPAKTVYHFQYDDKKGN
-420 SIRQDYEAVNSD
+420 SIRQDFATTSKD
-432 VAEMHF
+432 TAEMHF
-438 KEYASANGLDLDDQ
+438 RAYASDNALSIDDAH
-452 YFSYDEASHTFV
+452 FTYDEATHTFV
-464 YKDFESKKGEPEVQ
+464 YKDFESEKGEPEVQ
-478 PELPVAPMPKTV
+478 PEAPVQK
-490 FHFQYDDKKGTSIRQ
+490 I
-505 DYEAVNS
+505 
-512 DVAEMHFKEYASAN
+512 
-526 GLDLDDQYFSYDEAS
+526 
-541 HTFVYKDFES
+541 
-551 KKGEPEVQ
+551 
-559 PELPVAPMPK
+559 
-569 TVFHFQYD
+569 VFHFQYD

-665 GKIFHDAIDAAKTVE
+665 GDIFHKAIDAAKTVE

>member
-1 MGAASVLIGVA
+1 MKKERLDKFSIRKLTVGAASVLIGVA
-12 FGATTVSAATGQST
+12 FGATTVSAEKQ
-26 PAVAPQNAPAV
+26 PAPQASAAGQQAAEVTELKDVKFTFKMGDKSATTRAV
-37 VEATNKENNAKFLK
+37 TIYATKDGHYGFTKDKCTYTAADITVAFLE
-51 QMTDGAIQKLKEK
+51 G
-64 LANATGEEK
+64 
-73 LSLQAKLADAQK
+73 
-85 VSDSITAL
+85 VSDSTIKSAQGIAYPEKIVAGENTVELAAQHASNPVQHSDADL
-93 LDRATK
+93 QKEAEK
-99 NAKAELQ
+99 KADELTNSPAFFKAELKDAEHELQ
-106 VATIKSQLTTATE
+106 VA
-119 GDKASLQAKL
+119 
-129 ADAQKSLTD
+129 
-138 AQKSL
+138 
-143 TDAEANV
+143 
-150 TKTQDNIQEAIVAAK
+150 
-165 LEAAKK
+165 K
-171 DALAKLQADG
+171 DAVAVAEQEGSLSQEEMAKLQ
-181 KLNSDDPDYLSAKEV
+181 
-196 AAAVKK
+196 
-202 VEAAKTADEVKAIM
+202 
-216 ADPKKPYS
+216 
-224 DDVIAAKSALAA
+224 DDVAK
-236 AKKAAHE
+236 
-243 TLKKAGITGDIF
+243 
-255 HKAIDAAKT
+255 
-264 LEGLKAYVAETLAP
+264 
-278 YETAEAK
+278 AEAK
-285 KDALAKL
+285 VNELKNSSAFVEVQLKDAEHELEVAKDAVAQAEQEGGLSQEEMGKL
-292 QADGKLNPDDPDY
+292 QD
-305 LSAEEVAA
+305 EVAKA
-313 AVKKVEAAK
+313 EAKVNE
-322 TADEVKAIMADPK
+322 
-335 KPYSDDVIAAKSAL
+335 
-349 AAAKKAAHE
+349 
-358 TLKKAGITGD
+358 
-368 IFHKAIDAAK
+368 
-378 TLEGLKAYVAETL
+378 LKAKV
-391 AAHKTPEPKP
+391 TPEPKP

-420 SIRQDYEAVNSD
+420 SIRQDYAAASQD
-432 VAEMHF
+432 AAEMHF
-438 KEYASANGLDLDDQ
+438 TEYAIANGLDLDYQ
-452 YFSYDEASHTFV
+452 YLSYDAASHTFV

-490 FHFQYDDKKGTSIRQ
+490 Y
-505 DYEAVNS
+505 
-512 DVAEMHFKEYASAN
+512 
-526 GLDLDDQYFSYDEAS
+526 
-541 HTFVYKDFES
+541 
-551 KKGEPEVQ
+551 
-559 PELPVAPMPK
+559 
-569 TVFHFQYD
+569 HFQYD

-640 PAPAVDVLAE
+640 PVPAADVLAE
-650 AKKVAHEEFTKAGIT
+650 AKNVAHAEFTKAGIT

>member
-1 MGAASVLIGVA
+1 MKKERLDKFSIRKLTVGAASVLIGVA
-12 FGATTVSAATGQST
+12 FGATTVSAAAKPAPQQDT
-26 PAVAPQNAPAV
+26 PASQQAAEVTELKGVKFTFKMGDKSATTRAVTVYATKDGHYGFTKDNCKCTAADITVA
-37 VEATNKENNAKFLK
+37 FLE
-51 QMTDGAIQKLKEK
+51 G
-64 LANATGEEK
+64 
-73 LSLQAKLADAQK
+73 
-85 VSDSITAL
+85 VSDSTIKSAQGIAYPEKIVAGENTVEVA
-93 LDRATK
+93 
-99 NAKAELQ
+99 AKHASNPVEHSDADLQKEAEKKADELTNSPAFFKAELKDAEHELQ
-106 VATIKSQLTTATE
+106 VAKDTVAQAEQEGSLSQE
-119 GDKASLQAKL
+119 
-129 ADAQKSLTD
+129 
-138 AQKSL
+138 
-143 TDAEANV
+143 EM
-150 TKTQDNIQEAIVAAK
+150 
-165 LEAAKK
+165 
-171 DALAKLQADG
+171 AKLQ
-181 KLNSDDPDYLSAKEV
+181 
-196 AAAVKK
+196 
-202 VEAAKTADEVKAIM
+202 
-216 ADPKKPYS
+216 
-224 DDVIAAKSALAA
+224 DDVAK
-236 AKKAAHE
+236 
-243 TLKKAGITGDIF
+243 
-255 HKAIDAAKT
+255 
-264 LEGLKAYVAETLAP
+264 
-278 YETAEAK
+278 AEAK
-285 KDALAKL
+285 VNELKNSSAFVEVQLKDAEHELEVAKDAVAQAEQEGGLSQEEMGKL
-292 QADGKLNPDDPDY
+292 QD
-305 LSAEEVAA
+305 EVAKA
-313 AVKKVEAAK
+313 EAKVNE
-322 TADEVKAIMADPK
+322 
-335 KPYSDDVIAAKSAL
+335 
-349 AAAKKAAHE
+349 
-358 TLKKAGITGD
+358 
-368 IFHKAIDAAK
+368 
-378 TLEGLKAYVAETL
+378 LKAKV
-391 AAHKTPEPKP
+391 TPEPKP

-420 SIRQDYEAVNSD
+420 SIRQDYAAASQD
-432 VAEMHF
+432 AAEMHF
-438 KEYASANGLDLDDQ
+438 TEYAIANGLDLDYQ
-452 YFSYDEASHTFV
+452 YLSYDAASHTFV

-490 FHFQYDDKKGTSIRQ
+490 Y
-505 DYEAVNS
+505 
-512 DVAEMHFKEYASAN
+512 
-526 GLDLDDQYFSYDEAS
+526 
-541 HTFVYKDFES
+541 
-551 KKGEPEVQ
+551 
-559 PELPVAPMPK
+559 
-569 TVFHFQYD
+569 HFQYD

-640 PAPAVDVLAE
+640 PVPAADVLAE
-650 AKKVAHEEFTKAGIT
+650 AKNVAHAEFTKAGIT

-810 ANYAVAMLDADGKY
+810 ANYAVAMLDANGKY

>member
-1 MGAASVLIGVA
+1 MKKERLDKFSIRKLTVGAASVLIGVA
-12 FGATTVSAATGQST
+12 FGATTVSAAAKPAPQQDT
-26 PAVAPQNAPAV
+26 PASQQAEEVTELKGVKFTFKMGDKSATTRAVTIYATKDGHYGFEKDAAKCTSTAAQIVSTFLDSVSDDAIKNAQGVAYPEKIVAGENTVELAAQHASNKVEHSDADLQKEAEKKADQLTNSPAFFKAELKDAEHDLQV
-37 VEATNKENNAKFLK
+37 AKDTVAQAEQEGSLS
-51 QMTDGAIQKLKEK
+51 Q
-64 LANATGEEK
+64 EEM
-73 LSLQAKLADAQK
+73 AKLQDD
-85 VSDSITAL
+85 V
-93 LDRATK
+93 
-99 NAKAELQ
+99 AKAEAKVNELKNSSAF
-106 VATIKSQLTTATE
+106 VEVQL
-119 GDKASLQAKL
+119 K
-129 ADAQKSLTD
+129 
-138 AQKSL
+138 
-143 TDAEANV
+143 DAEH
-150 TKTQDNIQEAIVAAK
+150 ELEVA
-165 LEAAKK
+165 K
-171 DALAKLQADG
+171 DAVAQAEQEGGLSQEEMGKLQD
-181 KLNSDDPDYLSAKEV
+181 EV
-196 AAAVKK
+196 AK
-202 VEAAKTADEVKAIM
+202 
-216 ADPKKPYS
+216 
-224 DDVIAAKSALAA
+224 
-236 AKKAAHE
+236 
-243 TLKKAGITGDIF
+243 
-255 HKAIDAAKT
+255 
-264 LEGLKAYVAETLAP
+264 
-278 YETAEAK
+278 AEAK
-285 KDALAKL
+285 V
-292 QADGKLNPDDPDY
+292 N
-305 LSAEEVAA
+305 E
-313 AVKKVEAAK
+313 
-322 TADEVKAIMADPK
+322 
-335 KPYSDDVIAAKSAL
+335 
-349 AAAKKAAHE
+349 
-358 TLKKAGITGD
+358 
-368 IFHKAIDAAK
+368 
-378 TLEGLKAYVAETL
+378 LKAKV
-391 AAHKTPEPKP
+391 TPEPKP

-420 SIRQDYEAVNSD
+420 SIRQDYAAASQD
-432 VAEMHF
+432 AAEMHF
-438 KEYASANGLDLDDQ
+438 TEYAIANGLDLDYQ
-452 YFSYDEASHTFV
+452 YLSYDAASHTFV

-490 FHFQYDDKKGTSIRQ
+490 Y
-505 DYEAVNS
+505 
-512 DVAEMHFKEYASAN
+512 
-526 GLDLDDQYFSYDEAS
+526 
-541 HTFVYKDFES
+541 
-551 KKGEPEVQ
+551 
-559 PELPVAPMPK
+559 
-569 TVFHFQYD
+569 HFQYD

-640 PAPAVDVLAE
+640 PVPAADVLAE

>member
-1 MGAASVLIGVA
+1 MKKERLDKFSIRKLTVGAASVLIGVA
-12 FGATTVSAATGQST
+12 FGATTVSAAAKPAVPQDT
-26 PAVAPQNAPAV
+26 PASQQAAEVTELKDVKFTFKMGDKSATTRAVTIYATKDGHYGFTKDKCTYTAADITVA
-37 VEATNKENNAKFLK
+37 FLE
-51 QMTDGAIQKLKEK
+51 G
-64 LANATGEEK
+64 
-73 LSLQAKLADAQK
+73 
-85 VSDSITAL
+85 VSDSTIKSAQGIAYPEKIVAGENTVELAAQHASNPVQHSDADL
-93 LDRATK
+93 QKEAEK
-99 NAKAELQ
+99 KADELTNSPAFFKAELKDAEHELQ
-106 VATIKSQLTTATE
+106 VA
-119 GDKASLQAKL
+119 
-129 ADAQKSLTD
+129 
-138 AQKSL
+138 
-143 TDAEANV
+143 
-150 TKTQDNIQEAIVAAK
+150 
-165 LEAAKK
+165 K
-171 DALAKLQADG
+171 DAVAVAEQEGSLSQEEMAKLQ
-181 KLNSDDPDYLSAKEV
+181 
-196 AAAVKK
+196 
-202 VEAAKTADEVKAIM
+202 
-216 ADPKKPYS
+216 
-224 DDVIAAKSALAA
+224 DDVAK
-236 AKKAAHE
+236 
-243 TLKKAGITGDIF
+243 
-255 HKAIDAAKT
+255 
-264 LEGLKAYVAETLAP
+264 
-278 YETAEAK
+278 AEAK
-285 KDALAKL
+285 VNELKNSSAFVEVQLKDAEHELEVAKDAVAQAEQEGGLSQEEMGKL
-292 QADGKLNPDDPDY
+292 QD
-305 LSAEEVAA
+305 EVAKA
-313 AVKKVEAAK
+313 EAKVNE
-322 TADEVKAIMADPK
+322 
-335 KPYSDDVIAAKSAL
+335 
-349 AAAKKAAHE
+349 
-358 TLKKAGITGD
+358 
-368 IFHKAIDAAK
+368 
-378 TLEGLKAYVAETL
+378 LKAKV
-391 AAHKTPEPKP
+391 TPEPKP

-406 ETTYHF
+406 ETTY
-412 QYDDKKGT
+412 
-420 SIRQDYEAVNSD
+420 
-432 VAEMHF
+432 
-438 KEYASANGLDLDDQ
+438 
-452 YFSYDEASHTFV
+452 
-464 YKDFESKKGEPEVQ
+464 
-478 PELPVAPMPKTV
+478 
-490 FHFQYDDKKGTSIRQ
+490 
-505 DYEAVNS
+505 
-512 DVAEMHFKEYASAN
+512 
-526 GLDLDDQYFSYDEAS
+526 
-541 HTFVYKDFES
+541 
-551 KKGEPEVQ
+551 
-559 PELPVAPMPK
+559 
-569 TVFHFQYD
+569 HFQYD

-640 PAPAVDVLAE
+640 PVPAADVLAE
-650 AKKVAHEEFTKAGIT
+650 AKNVAHAEFTKAGIT

>member
-1 MGAASVLIGVA
+1 MEDYNYEKERLDKFSIRKLTVGAASVLIGVA
-12 FGATTVSAATGQST
+12 FGATTVSAEKQ
-26 PAVAPQNAPAV
+26 PAPHAPAASQQAAEV
-37 VEATNKENNAKFLK
+37 TELKDVKFTFKMGDKSATTEPVTVYVTKDGHYGLEKDAAKCKSTAAQIVSAFL
-51 QMTDGAIQKLKEK
+51 D
-64 LANATGEEK
+64 
-73 LSLQAKLADAQK
+73 K
-85 VSDSITAL
+85 VTTNDDI
-93 LDRATK
+93 K
-99 NAKAELQ
+99 NAQ
-106 VATIKSQLTTATE
+106 GVAYPEKINAGENTVE
-119 GDKASLQAKL
+119 
-129 ADAQKSLTD
+129 
-138 AQKSL
+138 
-143 TDAEANV
+143 
-150 TKTQDNIQEAIVAAK
+150 VAAK
-165 LEAAKK
+165 PASNPVEHSDADLQKEAEKKANELQNQFAEEAKK
-171 DALAKLQADG
+171 AAL
-181 KLNSDDPDYLSAKEV
+181 E
-196 AAAVKK
+196 
-202 VEAAKTADEVKAIM
+202 
-216 ADPKKPYS
+216 
-224 DDVIAAKSALAA
+224 A
-236 AKKAAHE
+236 AKKAAHKA
-243 TLKKAGITGDIF
+243 LNDAGITGTIF
-255 HKAIDAAKT
+255 HKVIDNAKT
-264 LEGLKAYVAETLAP
+264 VESVKAYVAEFTYHFTYKGA
-278 YETAEAK
+278 ETTVSTDYVAGSVDKAEQYFRAYASESGLNLDFTYDEATHTFVGTDAK
-285 KDALAKL
+285 
-292 QADGKLNPDDPDY
+292 P
-305 LSAEEVAA
+305 
-313 AVKKVEAAK
+313 AK
-322 TADEVKAIMADPK
+322 TV
-335 KPYSDDVIAAKSAL
+335 
-349 AAAKKAAHE
+349 
-358 TLKKAGITGD
+358 
-368 IFHKAIDAAK
+368 
-378 TLEGLKAYVAETL
+378 
-391 AAHKTPEPKP
+391 
-401 EPKPE
+401 
-406 ETTYHF
+406 YHF
-412 QYDDKKGT
+412 QYDDKKGN
-420 SIRQDYEAVNSD
+420 SIRQDFATTSKD
-432 VAEMHF
+432 TAEMHF
-438 KEYASANGLDLDDQ
+438 RAYASDNALSIDD
-452 YFSYDEASHTFV
+452 A
-464 YKDFESKKGEPEVQ
+464 
-478 PELPVAPMPKTV
+478 
-490 FHFQYDDKKGTSIRQ
+490 HFT
-505 DYEAVNS
+505 
-512 DVAEMHFKEYASAN
+512 
-526 GLDLDDQYFSYDEAS
+526 YDEAS

-640 PAPAVDVLAE
+640 PAPAVDALAE

-772 VTFYKVAE
+772 VTFYKIAE